1 MRFWGSE
8 SVENG
13 VPVKCHKVMKMRE
26 TTEPETGAPA
36 HNGNRVRPMARLI
49 GLDWGTS
56 QLRAYLMGDGGRLLD
71 SRSRPWGIRQLPNGG
86 FDAALAEISAGWPAA
101 PLIAAGMVGSRSG
114 WREVPYVN
122 LPGGRQ
128 ELAASLVSVT
138 RNDGADLNIVPGLR
152 HAGIADVMRGEE
164 TQIVGAIELRSALAD
179 DAVLVLPGTH
189 SKWATLDAGRVA
201 DFTTY
206 MTGELFALLR
216 SHSIL
221 GEGAVEQPLPPQEE
235 HVAFLNG
242 VRAARESG
250 AAGGLSHLFSTRAL
264 MLDGRLPA
272 AAVPDY
278 LSGLL
283 IGEELRA
290 ALAAGRIGA
299 GASLHLVGDAVL
311 CARYRQAAAAF
322 DLDATEPIDGAAARG
337 LWCIADA
344 ARLIAAAAPRETEG
358 TRA

>member
-1 MRFWGSE
+1 MRFWGNE

-13 VPVKCHKVMKMRE
+13 VPVRCHKVMKMRE
-26 TTEPETGAPA
+26 ISEPEAEAPA
-36 HNGNRVRPMARLI
+36 HNDNIAGPMAHLI

-56 QLRAYLMGDGGRLLD
+56 RLRAYLLGDGGRLLD
-71 SRSRPWGIRQLPNGG
+71 ARSQPWGIRQLPEGG
-86 FDAALAEISAGWPAA
+86 FNAALAKISAGWPAA

-114 WREVPYVN
+114 WREVPYVS

-128 ELAASLVSVT
+128 KLAAALVSVT
-138 RNDGADLNIVPGLR
+138 RSDGPDLYIVPGLR

-189 SKWATLDAGRVA
+189 SKWATLGAGRVV

-235 HVAFLNG
+235 HAAFLNG

-250 AAGGLSHLFSTRAL
+250 AAGGLSRLFSTRAL
-264 MLDGRLPA
+264 MLDGRLSA
-272 AAVPDY
+272 AAVPAY

-299 GASLHLVGDAVL
+299 GAPLHLVGDADL
-311 CARYRQAAAAF
+311 CARYREAAAAF

-344 ARLIAAAAPRETEG
+344 AGLIAAATPHETVE
-358 TRA
+358 T